1 MAAMMANRKAEGR
14 PLRMFHVYTS
24 PQIHVH
30 ARRVTRTN
38 QKAF

>member
-38 QKAF
+38 RKAF